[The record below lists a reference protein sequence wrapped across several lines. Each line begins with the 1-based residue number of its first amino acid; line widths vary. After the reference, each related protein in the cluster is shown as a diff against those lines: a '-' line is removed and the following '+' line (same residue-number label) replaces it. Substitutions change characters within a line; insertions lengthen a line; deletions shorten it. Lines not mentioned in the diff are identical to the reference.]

1 MEHKDKNISVNKLKE
16 LIGTNNP
23 TTTTLNSGYLYNKGS
38 KYRNVETWEQK
49 IIVSYCSEEIY
60 NLKKVLICDCDGIL
74 TDGNLGYFNSGKSY
88 KSYGCHDHEM
98 IKLLKNCGWEI
109 CFVTNDKS
117 GYDITKNR
125 VKDLGCSVVLAS
137 PMDRKKT
144 VEAYSDDGYIVAF
157 FGDSPSDLPAAM
169 KADYRYTTA
178 NCFNPIKEY
187 FHYVSKSEG
196 GHGGF
201 AECGFHLITTL
212 HEHCVGV
219 II

>member
-1 MEHKDKNISVNKLKE
+1 MSKSSIDINMLKTLINKY
-16 LIGTNNP
+16 NP
-23 TTTTLNSGYLYNKGS
+23 TTASLNFNYLYNKGS
-38 KYRNVETWEQK
+38 KYRNIETWEQK
-49 IIVSYCSEEIY
+49 IIVSYCPEEIH

-74 TDGNLGYFNSGKSY
+74 TDGNLGYFNFGKGY

-98 IKLLKNCGWEI
+98 IKLLKACGWEI
-109 CFVTNDKS
+109 CFVTNDES
-117 GYDITKNR
+117 GYNITKNR
-125 VKDLGCSVVLAS
+125 VKDLGCNVILAS
-137 PMDRKKT
+137 PIDRKKT

-157 FGDSPSDLPAAM
+157 FGDSPSDLSAAM

-201 AECGFHLITTL
+201 AECAYQLIVTL
-212 HEHCVGV
+212 CEQYRN
-219 II
+219 IIPA